1 MSAARDQE
9 RALAYVLRLWRVT
22 DGELSVW
29 RASLQDI
36 RTGERRGFADLD
48 GACRYLHARVGPA
61 SGRLPEEG
69 APQDRAPRDRTQQ
82 E

>member
-1 MSAARDQE
+1 MSVGRDQE

-36 RTGERRGFADLD
+36 RTGERRGFAGLD
-48 GACRYLHARVGPA
+48 GACRYLRARIA
-61 SGRLPEEG
+61 LTSGGSPGRDTPQEG
-69 APQDRAPRDRTQQ
+69 VPHDGSHSR
-82 E
+82 